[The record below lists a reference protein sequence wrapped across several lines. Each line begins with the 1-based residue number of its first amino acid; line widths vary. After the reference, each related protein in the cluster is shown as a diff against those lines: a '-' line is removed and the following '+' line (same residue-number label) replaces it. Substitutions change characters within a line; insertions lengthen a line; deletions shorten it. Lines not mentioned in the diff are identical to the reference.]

1 MLSVFRLLGLILKP
15 LSFEPVYGCGLG
27 VSSCRR
33 GFSPSE
39 AISSKSF
46 FAYFETATLW
56 VILPESNILEAL
68 ALKIDDGLGS
78 LEPKSSQ
85 GH

>member
-1 MLSVFRLLGLILKP
+1 MDVGSVYHP
-15 LSFEPVYGCGLG
+15 
-27 VSSCRR
+27 
-33 GFSPSE
+33 E
-39 AISSKSF
+39 AISSKSV

-68 ALKIDDGLGS
+68 ALKIDNGLGS

-85 GH
+85 DH